1 MKQLLSPALTV
12 LAFLPVLLGGS
23 PPALSAEQTVTLS
36 VAMWCPTCPYIVSRV
51 LEATDGVLA
60 VDVSYDEQVAVVR
73 FDDEK
78 TDVAALTEATADV
91 GFPSKPV
98 AAN

>member
-1 MKQLLSPALTV
+1 MKHFTTAV
-12 LAFLPVLLGGS
+12 AFTAALLGGALS
-23 PPALSAEQTVTLS
+23 ALSAERTVTLS

-73 FDDEK
+73 FDDEM
-78 TDVAALTEATADV
+78 TDVAALTEATAGV

-98 AAN
+98 VVN